1 MAINKK
7 ALDAAIMGT
16 PAERVYLCGKDFSLF
31 FCYYFSEYIKY
42 PFAPFHFDFFDD
54 VKKMHDGTYREVA
67 WIGFREC
74 AKTSFAKIYL
84 TWLIVYKKK
93 LYINVDSY
101 STTNAERILFD
112 VILNLQTNK
121 LIVSD
126 FGHLY
131 NAKRDENET
140 TQKRVNNFV
149 TNHGVRVEAHS
160 TGKSVRGRLHGNQ
173 RPDFLLL
180 DDFETND
187 TKDSK
192 LTTDSIIAHIDEFK
206 SGLDS
211 SANVLYLG
219 NLITEHG
226 SVNTLYERAKIDHRL
241 KVRQIDAETDGKPTW
256 DTKYTMTD
264 IEADLKNEG
273 LTENKF
279 VSLEDKKRQLGSLVY
294 SAEMMNTPVSE
305 KSGIFKKEMFKY
317 IKREDLEKKNTR
329 KFATIDSA
337 LSKNA
342 ESDATGVVRN
352 YVDEQNF
359 WHVSGKEYRINPKG
373 LIDLIFQLY
382 DENMEVIG
390 IETTAFTQAIQPF
403 FEDECRKRGKYPH
416 IVQLKHGGVMK
427 ETRIQALVPYYESK
441 SIYHI
446 EGECASLEQQLYK
459 FPMGKHDDVC
469 PFEDTL
475 ILTDKGDVK
484 IKDIKIGDM
493 VLKRKGYRPVIAH
506 AKTGTKEVLTRLNLS
521 MTPNHK
527 VYTER
532 GWISLDKLLVSDIIT
547 VCEKQLLS
555 MGLSIE
561 DIQNLKKE
569 TTDYTGSEELEQVRN
584 TTTEM
589 YGKNIMV
596 KYLKDFIY
604 TILMKIQKI
613 TRLKTY
619 NLSVQQNMP
628 HITHEKDVFEL
639 DMYNQIVGERITQ
652 EGCKKH
658 RYLSILVQIAKKSLG
673 ILKVIHSFIVEK
685 FVKRDLKEEKTPET
699 TLKTKEKLE
708 KNTLSKH
715 IKSFLAKIVKL
726 LLNIIHTGYTMFVLF
741 VGKKEDTLKD
751 THQESEN
758 SKQSNVSNAERIFK
772 VKYLNL
778 AYVLQNVSNKGHFI
792 DSGKVV
798 DVYNFEVEGCK
809 EYFANGILVHNCDA
823 LQYQRFIAKSA
834 ARLHKPVTSKQ
845 TYVYNPRTY

>member
-7 ALDAAIMGT
+7 ALDAAIRGT
-16 PAERVYLCGKDFSLF
+16 TAERVYLCGKDFSLF

-54 VKKMHDGTYREVA
+54 VKGMMSGKYREVA

-74 AKTSFAKIYL
+74 AKTSFAKIFL

-149 TNHGVRVEAHS
+149 TNNGVRVEAHS

-192 LTTDSIIAHIDEFK
+192 LTTDSIIGHIDEFK

-219 NLITEHG
+219 NFITEHG
-226 SVNTLYERAKIDHRL
+226 SVATLYERAKIDHRL
-241 KVRQIDAETDGKPTW
+241 MVRQIDAEKDGRPTW

-264 IEADLKNEG
+264 EEADAKNEG

-317 IKREDLEKKNTR
+317 ISRSDLEKKNTR

-342 ESDATGVVRN
+342 DSDATGVVRN

-390 IETTAFTQAIQPF
+390 VETTAFTQAIQPF

-416 IVQLKHGGVMK
+416 IVQLKHGGIMK
-427 ETRIQALVPYYESK
+427 ETRIQALVPYYETK
-441 SIYHI
+441 TIVHI
-446 EGECASLEQQLYK
+446 EGECSEMEQQLFK
-459 FPMGKHDDVC
+459 FPMGKHDDIC
-469 PFEDTL
+469 FSKDTKIEGDIIMQKSTGIHNVYDFMGSKVTHNHPYLTQRGFVSLDSLQYCDRIVVWKNKSLMELSLDDTQTLRGLHIKTTLYLLHRSLQALNAHCSIGMYGQNIMEKYPKAFKFIIKTVIHL
-475 ILTDKGDVK
+475 ITIYIISNLYQEKNTISIMPICQKMLKGLVEMPSRIIKRCKKLLKFGETVKKEKNGTQITQEQLLTD
-484 IKDIKIGDM
+484 
-493 VLKRKGYRPVIAH
+493 LYRLH
-506 AKTGTKEVLTRLNLS
+506 A
-521 MTPNHK
+521 
-527 VYTER
+527 
-532 GWISLDKLLVSDIIT
+532 LDAEPWRPDS
-547 VCEKQLLS
+547 QQH
-555 MGLSIE
+555 
-561 DIQNLKKE
+561 QN
-569 TTDYTGSEELEQVRN
+569 T
-584 TTTEM
+584 
-589 YGKNIMV
+589 
-596 KYLKDFIY
+596 
-604 TILMKIQKI
+604 
-613 TRLKTY
+613 
-619 NLSVQQNMP
+619 VQQNAKEN
-628 HITHEKDVFEL
+628 IKLENGGKNTRNIINDL
-639 DMYNQIVGERITQ
+639 D
-652 EGCKKH
+652 C
-658 RYLSILVQIAKKSLG
+658 LG
-673 ILKVIHSFIVEK
+673 
-685 FVKRDLKEEKTPET
+685 KEEVFATKT
-699 TLKTKEKLE
+699 
-708 KNTLSKH
+708 
-715 IKSFLAKIVKL
+715 
-726 LLNIIHTGYTMFVLF
+726 
-741 VGKKEDTLKD
+741 
-751 THQESEN
+751 
-758 SKQSNVSNAERIFK
+758 SNGWFT
-772 VKYLNL
+772 
-778 AYVLQNVSNKGHFI
+778 
-792 DSGKVV
+792 
-798 DVYNFEVEGCK
+798 
-809 EYFANGILVHNCDA
+809 ANGVVVSNCDA
-823 LQYQRFIAKSA
+823 LQYQRFVAKSA
-834 ARLHKPVTSKQ
+834 ARLNKPTTSRQ
-845 TYVYNPRTY
+845 TYVYNPRMY